1 MVWAWIAL
9 LVFAWLAGMA
19 ILLAFLAGS
28 QVVNERWDHSS
39 RSDAEHHHRRAA

>member
-1 MVWAWIAL
+1 MFWAWIAL

-28 QVVNERWDHSS
+28 QVVNERWDHSGHGE
-39 RSDAEHHHRRAA
+39 AETHRRAA